1 MLVAHGTWHGGAL
14 CLWAE
19 RTGPYEPS
27 PDVHPFATCDFTGT
41 SYEPLVRTGFRVEL
55 AMTLPTHGDH
65 PLPSA
70 ELGPEPVRDE
80 PELRPW
86 RVPALVLEPF
96 PAMALLQA
104 AEHSG
109 DVVPGTDLRFLCLL
123 ADEAVHLA
131 GRGHVLPALL
141 REDGDLVARWRP
153 VIDDPARF
161 RDLVR
166 AMPAACRAA
175 DGGRPAA
182 EVLREALSGL
192 VDTAVRGVV
201 PHPLLVSRR
210 KEPDRLP
217 LAERW
222 VMALTGPSAAVAREP
237 RDDPADLIAELD
249 AWAAAARRPS
259 GPLRICFRL
268 AEPGAAEFAEK
279 QEFGEAADREKP
291 DSDSWRVEFALQGT
305 DDPSLYVPAALVW
318 NGEATS
324 IPDAE
329 ETLLGGLGRALRLFP
344 DMAPALNGPAPAELV
359 LDTAGAFRFLRQAA
373 PMLAAA
379 GFGVLLPQWAG
390 KAKLGMKL
398 TTRTEDPEAT
408 AGAAA
413 PSGFDLKA
421 MVGFRWDLAI
431 GDESIDEAELEELA
445 RLKTP
450 LVRLRGQ
457 WVELDERQLEAALDF
472 LRHPR
477 RGRMTA
483 AEAIRAIV
491 HAGDDALP
499 LTEVDAGG
507 PLGDLLSGEA
517 DRRLTPVPTPRDFNG
532 ELRPFQERGLSW
544 LHFMNNLKIGGILAD
559 SMGLGKCVS
568 PDDLIYANGVIGK
581 AKDIWAH
588 YAVTTEHDGEGTWAI
603 PSKPIIVNS
612 VDTTGR
618 IVTAPVIRLYR
629 QHICEPLRRVR
640 LNDGS
645 EITITRRHRLHGVD
659 GWTRDLRPGDR
670 ICVPARLHHNGDPLD
685 EDLTVFLAWQIS
697 EGCEPTRYDAS
708 ISQKDVRVLADLRT
722 RLLRIGERFQLR
734 VNHPRLVPADETH
747 GSHLRFSSKAYCE
760 FVESEL
766 GYRWGRVSKHKKI
779 PDAIVAADDDTVALF
794 LRHYF
799 AAESAVLEESGV
811 IEISSASVF
820 IIRQLA
826 IMLRRFGVWLR
837 ARTKYK
843 CATNGTRIKRPYQVG
858 IIGGPS
864 LRRFRTHV
872 GIADPLKQAK
882 LDRICE
888 TIPNT
893 NTEGVPGSDL
903 LRAARELTG
912 LPMLHFGVACAYFTG
927 TQEPSR
933 ETALQAVEAMDHIL
947 SGEAAAAYA
956 SRPKSKW
963 SARTLA
969 AYETLDKEGLRSI
982 RDLLHARATREVFYA
997 TVVSVEDID
1006 YEGYVYDF
1014 EVAGHHNYVAEGV
1027 LCHNTA
1033 QTLALLASEREDA
1046 RPGPTL
1052 LIGPMSLVGNW
1063 QREAARF
1070 TPKLRVHVHHGTGR
1084 HRGDDLAEAVAGAD
1098 LVLTTYGTAARDA
1111 EALAAI
1117 DWERVI
1123 CDEAQALK
1131 NSATRQARA
1140 VRSIPAR
1147 TRIALTGTPVENH
1160 LTELWSIMEFANP
1173 GLLGPRAEFR
1183 RRFAIPIEREG
1194 DEQAALALKRATQPF
1209 ILRRLKTDKSII
1221 SDLPEKQ
1228 EIKVYCNLTTEQ
1240 ASLYR
1245 ATVDDML
1252 QQIAEADEKQRRGL
1266 VLATMAK
1273 LKQVCNHPAQ
1283 LLKDGSR
1290 LPGRS
1295 GKLQRL
1301 EEICAEVM
1309 EQGEKALVFTQY
1321 AEFGSML
1328 QPYLAA
1334 RLERPVLWLHGGTS
1348 KQARDD
1354 LVQHFQHDPEPA
1366 VFLLSLK
1373 AAGTGLTLTA
1383 ANHVVHVDR
1392 WWNPAVEDQATD
1404 RAFRIGQTRNVQVRK
1419 FICVGTM
1426 EERVDEMIERKKALA
1441 ESIVGTGED
1450 WLTELSVAELRDV
1463 LRLSPEAVS
1472 D

>member
-1 MLVAHGTWHGGAL
+1 MLVAHATWHGGAL

-19 RTGPYEPS
+19 RTGPHEPA
-27 PDVHPFATCDFTGT
+27 PGAHPFATCDFTGT
-41 SYEPLVRTGFRVEL
+41 SYEAFTRNAIRVEL
-55 AMTLPTHGDH
+55 SLTLPTLDGA

-70 ELGPEPVRDE
+70 ELRPEPARGGAG
-80 PELRPW
+80 LRPW
-86 RVPALVLEPF
+86 RVPALVLDPF

-104 AEHSG
+104 AEDAA

-131 GRGHVLPALL
+131 GRGSVLPALL

-153 VIDDPARF
+153 VVDDPARF
-161 RDLVR
+161 RALAR

-182 EVLREALSGL
+182 EVLREALTGL

-201 PHPLLVSRR
+201 PHPLLAPRR

-222 VMALTGPSAAVAREP
+222 VAALTGPSPRVAREP
-237 RDDPADLIAELD
+237 RDDPDDLIAELD

-259 GPLRICFRL
+259 GPLRVCFRL
-268 AEPGAAEFAEK
+268 AEPGAEEFEPETGAAEPR
-279 QEFGEAADREKP
+279 DR
-291 DSDSWRVEFALQGT
+291 DAWRVEFALQGT
-305 DDPSLYVPAALVW
+305 DDPSLYVPAAMIW
-318 NGEATS
+318 NGEAAS
-324 IPDAE
+324 VPDAE
-329 ETLLGGLGRALRLFP
+329 ETLLAGLGRALRLFP
-344 DMAPALNGPAPAELV
+344 DLAPALDGPSPDGLD
-359 LDTAGAFRFLRQAA
+359 LDTAGAFRFLRHAA

-390 KAKLGMKL
+390 KAKLGMRL
-398 TTRTEDPEAT
+398 TTRQEDPEASS
-408 AGAAA
+408 GAAA
-413 PSGFDLKA
+413 SSGFDLTS
-421 MVGFRWDLAI
+421 MVDFRWDLAI

-450 LVRLRGQ
+450 LVRLRGR

-472 LRHPR
+472 LRRPR
-477 RGRMTA
+477 TGRMTA
-483 AEAIRAIV
+483 AEAIRAVV

-499 LTEVDAGG
+499 LTSVDATG

-517 DRRLTPVPTPRDFNG
+517 DRRLTPMGTPSGFNG
-532 ELRPFQERGLSW
+532 TLRPFQERGLAW
-544 LHFMNNLKIGGILAD
+544 LAFLDRIGLGGILAD
-559 SMGLGKCVS
+559 SMGLGKCIGKDEFVYVNGA
-568 PDDLIYANGVIGK
+568 LIK
-581 AKDIWAH
+581 AKDVWAR
-588 YAVTTEHDGEGTWAI
+588 YATTFTFDGEGEWSTPA
-603 PSKPIIVNS
+603 KPLTVNS
-612 VDTTGR
+612 LTEDGR
-618 IVTAPVIRLYR
+618 IVPARITRLYR
-629 QHICEPLRRVR
+629 QHVREKVRRIR
-640 LNDGS
+640 LDDGS
-645 EITITRRHRLHGVD
+645 ELVATRRHRFLGLD
-659 GWTRDLRPGDR
+659 GWVREVRPGAR
-670 ICVPARLHHNGDPLD
+670 VCVPARLRHDGTPVDP
-685 EDLTVFLAWQIS
+685 DLTVLLAWQIAEGS
-697 EGCEPTRYDAS
+697 EGRWSSVVIT
-708 ISQKDVRVLADLRT
+708 QKDERVLLDLRD
-722 RLLRIGERFQLR
+722 RLRRVAGRFALELPEPK
-734 VNHPRLVPADETH
+734 VVPAA
-747 GSHLRFSSKAYCE
+747 GSRVAYLRFSGMPYRALLE
-760 FVESEL
+760 EH
-766 GYRWGRVSKHKKI
+766 GYRWAGHSAHKRI
-779 PDAIVAADDDTVALF
+779 PETIVAADDDTVRLF

-799 AAESAVLEESGV
+799 AAEATVRPRDRV
-811 IEISSASVF
+811 VEISSASVYV
-820 IIRQLA
+820 IRQLSA
-826 IMLRRFGVWLR
+826 MLRRFGIWLR
-837 ARTKYK
+837 ISTRWK
-843 CATNGTRIKRPYQVG
+843 CATNGSGTKRPYQIG
-858 IIGGPS
+858 LIGGPG
-864 LRRFRTHV
+864 LRLFNEHI
-872 GIADPLKQAK
+872 GIADETKQAR
-882 LDRICE
+882 LDEVCSV
-888 TIPNT
+888 PHNT
-893 NTEGVPGSDL
+893 NVEGVPGS
-903 LRAARELTG
+903 
-912 LPMLHFGVACAYFTG
+912 
-927 TQEPSR
+927 S
-933 ETALQAVEAMDHIL
+933 
-947 SGEAAAAYA
+947 
-956 SRPKSKW
+956 
-963 SARTLA
+963 
-969 AYETLDKEGLRSI
+969 
-982 RDLLHARATREVFYA
+982 REVFYA
-997 TVVSVEDID
+997 TVVSVEEID
-1006 YEGYVYDF
+1006 YEGHVYDF
-1014 EVAGHHNYVAEGV
+1014 EVADHHNYVAEGI

-1033 QTLALLASEREDA
+1033 QTLALLASEREEGR

-1063 QREAARF
+1063 EREAARF
-1070 TPKLRVHVHHGTGR
+1070 TPKLRVYVHHGTGR
-1084 HRGDDLAEAVAGAD
+1084 HQGDGLAEAAAGAD

-1111 EALAAI
+1111 EALARIA
-1117 DWERVI
+1117 WERVV

-1131 NSATRQARA
+1131 NSGTRQARA

-1194 DEQAALALKRATQPF
+1194 DERAAAALKRATGPF
-1209 ILRRLKTDKSII
+1209 ILRRLKTDRSII

-1228 EIKVYCNLTTEQ
+1228 EIKVYCNLTAEQ

-1252 QQIAEADEKQRRGL
+1252 QQIAEADETRRRGL

-1295 GKLQRL
+1295 GKLERL
-1301 EEICAEVM
+1301 EEICAEVV

-1328 QPYLAA
+1328 QPYLAS

-1348 KQARDD
+1348 KRARDE
-1354 LVQHFQHDPEPA
+1354 LVQRFQNDEEPA

-1472 D
+1472 G

>member
-1 MLVAHGTWHGGAL
+1 MLVAHAAWHGGAL

-19 RTGPYEPS
+19 RTGPHEPS
-27 PDVHPFATCDFTGT
+27 GGDEHPFATRDFGGT
-41 SYEPLVRTGFRVEL
+41 SYEPLLRGAFRVEL
-55 AMTLPTHGDH
+55 TMMLPTAGDH

-70 ELGPEPVRDE
+70 ELGPEPVSEE
-80 PELRPW
+80 PGLRPW

-109 DVVPGTDLRFLCLL
+109 DVVPGSDLRFLCVL

-131 GRGHVLPALL
+131 RRGQVLPALL

-153 VIDDPARF
+153 VLDDPARF
-161 RDLVR
+161 RALAR

-192 VDTAVRGVV
+192 VDTAVRGTV
-201 PHPLLVSRR
+201 PHPLLPARR
-210 KEPDRLP
+210 GRVPDRLP

-222 VMALTGPSAAVAREP
+222 AEALTGPSAEVAREP
-237 RDDPADLIAELD
+237 GDDPDELIAELD

-259 GPLRICFRL
+259 GPLRVCFRL
-268 AEPGAAEFAEK
+268 AEPGAEEFN
-279 QEFGEAADREKP
+279 ADPFPEP
-291 DSDSWRVEFALQGT
+291 DDEEDTEPGDAWRVEFALQGT
-305 DDPSLYVPAALVW
+305 DDPSLYVPAAMVW
-318 NGEATS
+318 AGDATS

-329 ETLLGGLGRALRLFP
+329 ETLLAGLGRALRLFP
-344 DMAPALNGPAPAELV
+344 DIAPALDDPAPAALA
-359 LDTAGAFRFLRQAA
+359 LDTAGAFRFLRRAA

-398 TTRTEDPEAT
+398 TTRTDDPEAS

-413 PSGFDLKA
+413 PSGFDLKG
-421 MVGFRWDLAI
+421 MVNFRWDLAI

-457 WVELDERQLEAALDF
+457 WVELDEEQLEAALDF

-477 RGRMTA
+477 QGRMAA

-499 LTEVDAGG
+499 LTAVDADGTF
-507 PLGDLLSGEA
+507 GDLLSGEA
-517 DRRLTPVPTPRDFNG
+517 DRRLTPMRTPDDLDAD
-532 ELRPFQERGLSW
+532 LRPYQERGLAW
-544 LHFMNNLKIGGILAD
+544 LTFMNDLGLGALLAD
-559 SMGLGKCVS
+559 DMGLGKT
-568 PDDLIYANGVIGK
+568 I
-581 AKDIWAH
+581 
-588 YAVTTEHDGEGTWAI
+588 
-603 PSKPIIVNS
+603 S
-612 VDTTGR
+612 V
-618 IVTAPVIRLYR
+618 L
-629 QHICEPLRRVR
+629 
-640 LNDGS
+640 S
-645 EITITRRHRLHGVD
+645 
-659 GWTRDLRPGDR
+659 
-670 ICVPARLHHNGDPLD
+670 
-685 EDLTVFLAWQIS
+685 
-697 EGCEPTRYDAS
+697 
-708 ISQKDVRVLADLRT
+708 
-722 RLLRIGERFQLR
+722 LL
-734 VNHPRLVPADETH
+734 VH
-747 GSHLRFSSKAYCE
+747 
-760 FVESEL
+760 
-766 GYRWGRVSKHKKI
+766 
-779 PDAIVAADDDTVALF
+779 
-794 LRHYF
+794 
-799 AAESAVLEESGV
+799 
-811 IEISSASVF
+811 
-820 IIRQLA
+820 
-826 IMLRRFGVWLR
+826 
-837 ARTKYK
+837 
-843 CATNGTRIKRPYQVG
+843 
-858 IIGGPS
+858 
-864 LRRFRTHV
+864 
-872 GIADPLKQAK
+872 
-882 LDRICE
+882 
-888 TIPNT
+888 
-893 NTEGVPGSDL
+893 
-903 LRAARELTG
+903 
-912 LPMLHFGVACAYFTG
+912 
-927 TQEPSR
+927 
-933 ETALQAVEAMDHIL
+933 
-947 SGEAAAAYA
+947 
-956 SRPKSKW
+956 
-963 SARTLA
+963 
-969 AYETLDKEGLRSI
+969 
-982 RDLLHARATREVFYA
+982 
-997 TVVSVEDID
+997 
-1006 YEGYVYDF
+1006 
-1014 EVAGHHNYVAEGV
+1014 
-1027 LCHNTA
+1027 
-1033 QTLALLASEREDA
+1033 EREDAA

-1052 LIGPMSLVGNW
+1052 AILPMSLVGNW

-1070 TPKLRVHVHHGTGR
+1070 APKLRVYVHHGTGR
-1084 HRGDDLAEAVAGAD
+1084 HRGEDLLKAAAAAD

-1111 EALAAI
+1111 EMLAPVG
-1117 DWERVI
+1117 WERVV

-1131 NSATRQARA
+1131 NSGTRQARA

-1173 GLLGPRAEFR
+1173 GLLGPRAVFR
-1183 RRFAIPIEREG
+1183 QRFAVPIEREG

-1209 ILRRLKTDKSII
+1209 ILRRLKTDRSII

-1240 ASLYR
+1240 ASLYQ

-1252 QQIAEADEKQRRGL
+1252 EQIAEADDKQRRGL

-1273 LKQVCNHPAQ
+1273 LKQVCNHPAH

-1295 GKLQRL
+1295 GKLERL
-1301 EEICAEVM
+1301 EEICAEVLD
-1309 EQGEKALVFTQY
+1309 QGEKALVFTQY

-1354 LVQHFQHDPEPA
+1354 LVQHFQRDEEPA
-1366 VFLLSLK
+1366 IFLLSLK

-1441 ESIVGTGED
+1441 ESIVGTGEE

>member
-1 MLVAHGTWHGGAL
+1 MLVAHATWHGGAL

-27 PDVHPFATCDFTGT
+27 GDIHPFATCDFTGT
-41 SYEPLVRTGFRVEL
+41 SYEPLLRSAFRVEL
-55 AMTLPTHGDH
+55 DMALPTAGDH

-70 ELGPEPVRDE
+70 ELGPEPVSGE

-86 RVPALVLEPF
+86 RVPALVLAPF

-104 AEHSG
+104 AEHSA
-109 DVVPGTDLRFLCLL
+109 DVIPGTDLRFLCMV

-153 VIDDPARF
+153 VVDDPARF
-161 RDLVR
+161 RALAR

-175 DGGRPAA
+175 GGGRPAA
-182 EVLREALSGL
+182 EVLREALSAL

-222 VMALTGPSAAVAREP
+222 VMALTGPSPEVAREP
-237 RDDPADLIAELD
+237 RDDPDDLIAELE

-259 GPLRICFRL
+259 GPLRVCFRL
-268 AEPGAAEFAEK
+268 AEPGAEG
-279 QEFGEAADREKP
+279 FGEDAEP
-291 DSDSWRVEFALQGT
+291 GDSWRVEFALQGT

-318 NGEATS
+318 DGEATS
-324 IPDAE
+324 VPQAE
-329 ETLLGGLGRALRLFP
+329 ETLLTGLGRALRLFP
-344 DMAPALNGPAPAELV
+344 DLAPALDGPAPSELL
-359 LDTAGAFRFLRQAA
+359 LDTAGAFRFLRRAA

-390 KAKLGMKL
+390 KARLGMKL
-398 TTRTEDPEAT
+398 TARDEDPEAS
-408 AGAAA
+408 AGSSA
-413 PSGFDLKA
+413 PSGFGLKS
-421 MVGFRWDLAI
+421 MVDFRWDLAI

-445 RLKTP
+445 RLKTH

-477 RGRMTA
+477 SGRMTA

-499 LTEVDAGG
+499 LTRVDATG

-517 DRRLTPVPTPRDFNG
+517 DRRLTPLTTPDDLDA
-532 ELRPFQERGLSW
+532 ELRPYQERGLAW
-544 LHFMNNLKIGGILAD
+544 LAFMNDLGLGALLAD
-559 SMGLGKCVS
+559 DMGLGKT
-568 PDDLIYANGVIGK
+568 I
-581 AKDIWAH
+581 
-588 YAVTTEHDGEGTWAI
+588 
-603 PSKPIIVNS
+603 S
-612 VDTTGR
+612 V
-618 IVTAPVIRLYR
+618 L
-629 QHICEPLRRVR
+629 
-640 LNDGS
+640 S
-645 EITITRRHRLHGVD
+645 
-659 GWTRDLRPGDR
+659 
-670 ICVPARLHHNGDPLD
+670 
-685 EDLTVFLAWQIS
+685 
-697 EGCEPTRYDAS
+697 
-708 ISQKDVRVLADLRT
+708 
-722 RLLRIGERFQLR
+722 LLVHER
-734 VNHPRLVPADETH
+734 NN
-747 GSHLRFSSKAYCE
+747 
-760 FVESEL
+760 
-766 GYRWGRVSKHKKI
+766 
-779 PDAIVAADDDTVALF
+779 
-794 LRHYF
+794 
-799 AAESAVLEESGV
+799 
-811 IEISSASVF
+811 SSAPPPT
-820 IIRQLA
+820 LA
-826 IMLRRFGVWLR
+826 IL
-837 ARTKYK
+837 
-843 CATNGTRIKRPYQVG
+843 
-858 IIGGPS
+858 
-864 LRRFRTHV
+864 
-872 GIADPLKQAK
+872 
-882 LDRICE
+882 
-888 TIPNT
+888 
-893 NTEGVPGSDL
+893 
-903 LRAARELTG
+903 
-912 LPMLHFGVACAYFTG
+912 
-927 TQEPSR
+927 
-933 ETALQAVEAMDHIL
+933 
-947 SGEAAAAYA
+947 
-956 SRPKSKW
+956 
-963 SARTLA
+963 
-969 AYETLDKEGLRSI
+969 
-982 RDLLHARATREVFYA
+982 
-997 TVVSVEDID
+997 
-1006 YEGYVYDF
+1006 
-1014 EVAGHHNYVAEGV
+1014 
-1027 LCHNTA
+1027 
-1033 QTLALLASEREDA
+1033 
-1046 RPGPTL
+1046 
-1052 LIGPMSLVGNW
+1052 PMSLVGNW

-1070 TPKLRVHVHHGTGR
+1070 TPKLRVYVHHGTGR
-1084 HRGDDLAEAVAGAD
+1084 RRGEELAAAVAAAD

-1111 EALAAI
+1111 EMLAPIA
-1117 DWERVI
+1117 WERVI

-1131 NSATRQARA
+1131 NSGTRQARA

-1147 TRIALTGTPVENH
+1147 SRIALTGTPVENH

-1183 RRFAIPIEREG
+1183 RRFAIPIERDG
-1194 DEQAALALKRATQPF
+1194 DEQAALALRRATQPF
-1209 ILRRLKTDKSII
+1209 VLRRLKTDTSII

-1228 EIKVYCNLTTEQ
+1228 EIKVYCNLTAEQ

-1252 QQIAEADEKQRRGL
+1252 QRIAEAEESERRGL

-1295 GKLQRL
+1295 GKLERL
-1301 EEICAEVM
+1301 EEICAEVV

-1354 LVQHFQHDPEPA
+1354 LVQRFQGDAEPA

-1419 FICVGTM
+1419 FICVGTV

-1441 ESIVGTGED
+1441 DSIVGTGEE

-1463 LRLSPEAVS
+1463 LRLSPEAES
-1472 D
+1472 G

>member
-1 MLVAHGTWHGGAL
+1 MLVAHATWHGGAL

-41 SYEPLVRTGFRVEL
+41 SYEPLLRAAFRVEL
-55 AMTLPTHGDH
+55 AMSLPTAGDH

-80 PELRPW
+80 PELRTW
-86 RVPALVLEPF
+86 RVPALVLAPF

-104 AEHSG
+104 AEHSA
-109 DVVPGTDLRFLCLL
+109 DVIAGTDLRFLCML

-161 RDLVR
+161 RALAR

-175 DGGRPAA
+175 GGGRPAA
-182 EVLREALSGL
+182 EVLREALSAL

-222 VMALTGPSAAVAREP
+222 VMALTGPSPEVAREP
-237 RDDPADLIAELD
+237 RDDPDDLIAELD

-259 GPLRICFRL
+259 GPLRVCFRL
-268 AEPGAAEFAEK
+268 AEPGAEEFEEDAEPRD
-279 QEFGEAADREKP
+279 G
-291 DSDSWRVEFALQGT
+291 DSWRVEFALQGT

-318 NGEATS
+318 EGEATS
-324 IPDAE
+324 IPQAE
-329 ETLLGGLGRALRLFP
+329 ETLLAGLGRALRLFP
-344 DMAPALNGPAPAELV
+344 DLAPALDGPAPGELL

-398 TTRTEDPEAT
+398 TARNEDPEAS

-413 PSGFDLKA
+413 PSGFDLKS
-421 MVGFRWDLAI
+421 MVDFRWDLAI
-431 GDESIDEAELEELA
+431 GDASVDEAELEELA

-457 WVELDERQLEAALDF
+457 WVELDEHQLEAALDF

-499 LTEVDAGG
+499 LTEVDATG

-517 DRRLTPVPTPRDFNG
+517 DRRLTPLRTPDGFNG
-532 ELRPFQERGLSW
+532 TLRPFQERGLAW
-544 LHFMNNLKIGGILAD
+544 LKFLGDLGLGGVLAD
-559 SMGLGKCVS
+559 SMGLGKCIGKDEFVFV
-568 PDDLIYANGVIGK
+568 NGALMK
-581 AKDIWAH
+581 AKDVWAR
-588 YAVTTEHDGEGTWAI
+588 YASALEPDGEGEWTTPAQELT
-603 PSKPIIVNS
+603 VNS
-612 VDTTGR
+612 IAKDGR
-618 IVTAPVIRLYR
+618 IVPAVVTHLYR
-629 QHICEPLRRVR
+629 QHINEKVRKVR
-640 LNDGS
+640 LDDGS
-645 EITITRRHRLHGVD
+645 EIIVTRRHRLLGLD
-659 GWTRDLRPGDR
+659 DWTTDLRPGTR
-670 ICVPARLHHNGDPLD
+670 VCVPARLRHEGGALDP
-685 EDLTVFLAWQIS
+685 DLTVLLAWQIAEGS
-697 EGCEPTRYDAS
+697 EGRWTTVVITQKNVRTLEDLQARLKRVAGRFDLAMDDA
-708 ISQKDVRVLADLRT
+708 K
-722 RLLRIGERFQLR
+722 
-734 VNHPRLVPADETH
+734 LVSGTGTKVPF
-747 GSHLRFSSKAYCE
+747 LRFSGKPYR
-760 FVESEL
+760 EL
-766 GYRWGRVSKHKKI
+766 LEEHGYRWGGHSAHKRI
-779 PDAIVAADDDTVALF
+779 PETVMAADESTVRLF
-794 LRHYF
+794 LRHFF
-799 AAESAVLEESGV
+799 AAESSVDTSRRLV
-811 IEISSASVF
+811 EISSASVW
-820 IIRQLA
+820 IMRQLSTL
-826 IMLRRFGVWLR
+826 LRRFGVRLR
-837 ARTKYK
+837 ISTAWK
-843 CATNGTRIKRPYQVG
+843 CATNGTGVKRPYQIG
-858 IIGGPS
+858 LIGGAS
-864 LRRFRTHV
+864 LRRFHRLI
-872 GIADPLKQAK
+872 GIADAAKQVRM
-882 LDRICE
+882 DEICARSS
-888 TIPNT
+888 NT
-893 NTEGVPGSDL
+893 NVEGVPGSDL
-903 LRAARELTG
+903 LRRAQEVTE
-912 LPMLHFGVACAYFTG
+912 LPMRHLSINTAYFYG
-927 TQEPSR
+927 TQEFSR
-933 ETALQAVEAMDHIL
+933 GSAREAVGRLDHIL
-947 SGEAAAAYA
+947 SGEAEAEY
-956 SRPKSKW
+956 RRRRGCKW
-963 SARTLA
+963 TAQTLA
-969 AYETLDKEGLRSI
+969 AYERLDGLELQRI
-982 RDLLHARATREVFYA
+982 RDRLDERATREVYYA
-997 TVVSVEDID
+997 RIASVEELD
-1006 YEGYVYDF
+1006 YEGFVYDF
-1014 EVAGHHNYVAEGV
+1014 EVADHHNYVAEGM

-1033 QTLALLASEREDA
+1033 QSLALLASERADGE

-1070 TPKLRVHVHHGTGR
+1070 TPKLRVYVHHGTGR
-1084 HRGDDLAEAVAGAD
+1084 RRGEGLAAAVAGAD

-1111 EALAAI
+1111 EMLAAI

-1131 NSATRQARA
+1131 NSGTRQARA

-1147 TRIALTGTPVENH
+1147 SRIALTGTPVENH

-1173 GLLGPRAEFR
+1173 GLLGPRSAFR
-1183 RRFAIPIEREG
+1183 QRFAIPIEREG
-1194 DEQAALALKRATQPF
+1194 DEQAALALRRATQPF

-1240 ASLYR
+1240 ASLYQ

-1252 QQIAEADEKQRRGL
+1252 QQIAEAEEAERRGL

-1273 LKQVCNHPAQ
+1273 LKQVCNHPAH

-1295 GKLQRL
+1295 GKLERL
-1301 EEICAEVM
+1301 EEICAEVL

-1348 KQARDD
+1348 KQGRDD
-1354 LVQHFQHDPEPA
+1354 LVQRFQEDTEPA
-1366 VFLLSLK
+1366 IFLLSLK

-1419 FICVGTM
+1419 FVCVGTM

-1441 ESIVGTGED
+1441 DSIVGTGED

>member
-1 MLVAHGTWHGGAL
+1 MLVAHATWHGGAL

-27 PDVHPFATCDFTGT
+27 ADVHPFATCDFGGT
-41 SYEPLVRTGFRVEL
+41 SYEPLVRTAFRVEL
-55 AMTLPTHGDH
+55 TMSLPTIGDH

-70 ELGPEPVRDE
+70 ELGPEPVSDE

-96 PAMALLQA
+96 PAMALLQG
-104 AEHSG
+104 AEHSA
-109 DVVPGTDLRFLCLL
+109 DVVPGTDLRFLCML
-123 ADEAVHLA
+123 ADEADHLTS
-131 GRGHVLPALL
+131 RGHVLPALL

-161 RDLVR
+161 RALAR

-182 EVLREALSGL
+182 EVLREALSAL

-210 KEPDRLP
+210 KELDRLP

-222 VMALTGPSAAVAREP
+222 VTALTGPSAAVAREP
-237 RDDPADLIAELD
+237 RDDPGDLIAELD

-259 GPLRICFRL
+259 GPLRVCFRL
-268 AEPGAAEFAEK
+268 AEPGAE
-279 QEFGEAADREKP
+279 EFGTEESGTGESGESEESKD
-291 DSDSWRVEFALQGT
+291 DSWRVEFALQGT
-305 DDPSLYVPAALVW
+305 DDPSLYVPAAMVW
-318 NGEATS
+318 DGEATS
-324 IPDAE
+324 IRDAE
-329 ETLLGGLGRALRLFP
+329 ETLLTGLGRALRLFP
-344 DMAPALNGPAPAELV
+344 EMAPALDGPAPHELA

-398 TTRTEDPEAT
+398 TTRDEDPEAS

-450 LVRLRGQ
+450 LVRLRGR

-477 RGRMTA
+477 RGRMSA

-491 HAGDDALP
+491 HAGDEVLP

-517 DRRLTPVPTPRDFNG
+517 DRRLTPMHTPDELDA
-532 ELRPFQERGLSW
+532 ELRPYQERGLAW
-544 LHFMNNLKIGGILAD
+544 LTFMNDLGLGALLAD
-559 SMGLGKCVS
+559 DMGLGKTISVLS
-568 PDDLIYANGVIGK
+568 LLVHERENGARPD
-581 AKDIWAH
+581 
-588 YAVTTEHDGEGTWAI
+588 
-603 PSKPIIVNS
+603 
-612 VDTTGR
+612 
-618 IVTAPVIRLYR
+618 
-629 QHICEPLRRVR
+629 
-640 LNDGS
+640 
-645 EITITRRHRLHGVD
+645 
-659 GWTRDLRPGDR
+659 
-670 ICVPARLHHNGDPLD
+670 
-685 EDLTVFLAWQIS
+685 
-697 EGCEPTRYDAS
+697 PT
-708 ISQKDVRVLADLRT
+708 
-722 RLLRIGERFQLR
+722 
-734 VNHPRLVPADETH
+734 
-747 GSHLRFSSKAYCE
+747 
-760 FVESEL
+760 
-766 GYRWGRVSKHKKI
+766 
-779 PDAIVAADDDTVALF
+779 
-794 LRHYF
+794 
-799 AAESAVLEESGV
+799 
-811 IEISSASVF
+811 
-820 IIRQLA
+820 LA
-826 IMLRRFGVWLR
+826 IL
-837 ARTKYK
+837 
-843 CATNGTRIKRPYQVG
+843 
-858 IIGGPS
+858 
-864 LRRFRTHV
+864 
-872 GIADPLKQAK
+872 
-882 LDRICE
+882 
-888 TIPNT
+888 
-893 NTEGVPGSDL
+893 
-903 LRAARELTG
+903 
-912 LPMLHFGVACAYFTG
+912 
-927 TQEPSR
+927 
-933 ETALQAVEAMDHIL
+933 
-947 SGEAAAAYA
+947 
-956 SRPKSKW
+956 
-963 SARTLA
+963 
-969 AYETLDKEGLRSI
+969 
-982 RDLLHARATREVFYA
+982 
-997 TVVSVEDID
+997 
-1006 YEGYVYDF
+1006 
-1014 EVAGHHNYVAEGV
+1014 
-1027 LCHNTA
+1027 
-1033 QTLALLASEREDA
+1033 
-1046 RPGPTL
+1046 
-1052 LIGPMSLVGNW
+1052 PMSLVGNW

-1070 TPKLRVHVHHGTGR
+1070 TPKLRVYVHHGTGR
-1084 HRGDDLAEAVAGAD
+1084 HRGEELAEAVASAD

-1111 EALAAI
+1111 EALAPI
-1117 DWERVI
+1117 EWGRIV

-1131 NSATRQARA
+1131 NSGTRQARA

-1173 GLLGPRAEFR
+1173 GLLGPRAAFR
-1183 RRFAIPIEREG
+1183 QRFAVPIEREG

-1252 QQIAEADEKQRRGL
+1252 QQIAEADDKQRRGL

-1295 GKLQRL
+1295 GKLERL
-1301 EEICAEVM
+1301 EEICAEVLG
-1309 EQGEKALVFTQY
+1309 QGEKALVFTQY

-1354 LVQHFQHDPEPA
+1354 LVQHFQNDAEPA
-1366 VFLLSLK
+1366 IFLLSLK

>member
-1 MLVAHGTWHGGAL
+1 MLVAHATWHGGAL

-41 SYEPLVRTGFRVEL
+41 SYEPLLRTAFRVEL
-55 AMTLPTHGDH
+55 AMALPTAGDH

-70 ELGPEPVRDE
+70 ELGPEPVSGE

-86 RVPALVLEPF
+86 RVPALVLAPF

-104 AEHSG
+104 AEHG
-109 DVVPGTDLRFLCLL
+109 ADVIAGTDLRFLSMV

-153 VIDDPARF
+153 VLDDPARF
-161 RDLVR
+161 RALAR

-182 EVLREALSGL
+182 EVLREALSAL

-222 VMALTGPSAAVAREP
+222 VMALTGPSAEVAREP
-237 RDDPADLIAELD
+237 RDDPDDLIAELD

-259 GPLRICFRL
+259 GPLRACFRL
-268 AEPGAAEFAEK
+268 AEPGAEEFEEDAEP
-279 QEFGEAADREKP
+279 REG
-291 DSDSWRVEFALQGT
+291 DTWRVEFALQGT
-305 DDPSLYVPAALVW
+305 DDPSLYVPAAMVW
-318 NGEATS
+318 DGEATS
-324 IPDAE
+324 IPQAE
-329 ETLLGGLGRALRLFP
+329 ETLLAGLGRALRLYP
-344 DMAPALNGPAPAELV
+344 ELAPALDGPTPSELL

-398 TTRTEDPEAT
+398 TTRNEDPEASS
-408 AGAAA
+408 GSAA
-413 PSGFDLKA
+413 PSGFDLKS
-421 MVGFRWDLAI
+421 MVDFRWDLAI

-491 HAGDDALP
+491 HAGDDVLP
-499 LTEVDAGG
+499 LTEVDAAGS
-507 PLGDLLSGEA
+507 LGDLLSGEA
-517 DRRLTPVPTPRDFNG
+517 DRRLTPMRTPDDLDA
-532 ELRPFQERGLSW
+532 ELRPYQERGLAW
-544 LHFMNNLKIGGILAD
+544 LTFMNDLGLGALLAD
-559 SMGLGKCVS
+559 DMGLGKTISVLS
-568 PDDLIYANGVIGK
+568 LLI
-581 AKDIWAH
+581 H
-588 YAVTTEHDGEGTWAI
+588 E
-603 PSKPIIVNS
+603 
-612 VDTTGR
+612 R
-618 IVTAPVIRLYR
+618 
-629 QHICEPLRRVR
+629 
-640 LNDGS
+640 NDGA
-645 EITITRRHRLHGVD
+645 T
-659 GWTRDLRPGDR
+659 
-670 ICVPARLHHNGDPLD
+670 PA
-685 EDLTVFLAWQIS
+685 
-697 EGCEPTRYDAS
+697 PT
-708 ISQKDVRVLADLRT
+708 L
-722 RLLRIGERFQLR
+722 
-734 VNHPRLVPADETH
+734 
-747 GSHLRFSSKAYCE
+747 
-760 FVESEL
+760 
-766 GYRWGRVSKHKKI
+766 
-779 PDAIVAADDDTVALF
+779 AIV
-794 LRHYF
+794 
-799 AAESAVLEESGV
+799 
-811 IEISSASVF
+811 
-820 IIRQLA
+820 
-826 IMLRRFGVWLR
+826 
-837 ARTKYK
+837 
-843 CATNGTRIKRPYQVG
+843 
-858 IIGGPS
+858 
-864 LRRFRTHV
+864 
-872 GIADPLKQAK
+872 
-882 LDRICE
+882 
-888 TIPNT
+888 
-893 NTEGVPGSDL
+893 
-903 LRAARELTG
+903 
-912 LPMLHFGVACAYFTG
+912 
-927 TQEPSR
+927 
-933 ETALQAVEAMDHIL
+933 
-947 SGEAAAAYA
+947 
-956 SRPKSKW
+956 
-963 SARTLA
+963 
-969 AYETLDKEGLRSI
+969 
-982 RDLLHARATREVFYA
+982 
-997 TVVSVEDID
+997 
-1006 YEGYVYDF
+1006 
-1014 EVAGHHNYVAEGV
+1014 
-1027 LCHNTA
+1027 
-1033 QTLALLASEREDA
+1033 
-1046 RPGPTL
+1046 
-1052 LIGPMSLVGNW
+1052 PMSLVGNW

-1070 TPKLRVHVHHGTGR
+1070 TPKLRVYVHHGTGR
-1084 HRGDDLAEAVAGAD
+1084 HRGEDLAAAVAGAD

-1111 EALAAI
+1111 ETLAAI
-1117 DWERVI
+1117 AWERVI

-1131 NSATRQARA
+1131 NSGTRQARA

-1147 TRIALTGTPVENH
+1147 SRIALTGTPVENH

-1194 DEQAALALKRATQPF
+1194 DEQAALALRRATQPF
-1209 ILRRLKTDKSII
+1209 VLRRLKTDRSII
-1221 SDLPEKQ
+1221 TDLPEKQ

-1240 ASLYR
+1240 ASLYQ

-1252 QQIAEADEKQRRGL
+1252 QQIAEAEEAKRRGL

-1295 GKLQRL
+1295 GKLERL
-1301 EEICAEVM
+1301 EEICAEVL

-1354 LVQHFQHDPEPA
+1354 LVQRFQEDAEPA

>member
-1 MLVAHGTWHGGAL
+1 MLVAHATWHGGAL

-19 RTGPYEPS
+19 RTGAYEPS

-41 SYEPLVRTGFRVEL
+41 SYEPLVRGALRVDL
-55 AMTLPTHGDH
+55 TMTLPTLGDH

-70 ELGPEPVRDE
+70 ELGPEAVRDE
-80 PELRPW
+80 PELCPW

-104 AEHSG
+104 AEHG
-109 DVVPGTDLRFLCLL
+109 ADVVPGTDLRFLCMV
-123 ADEAVHLA
+123 ADEALHLA
-131 GRGHVLPALL
+131 GRGQVLPALL

-161 RDLVR
+161 RALAR

-175 DGGRPAA
+175 EGGRPAG

-201 PHPLLVSRR
+201 PHPMLVSRR

-222 VMALTGPSAAVAREP
+222 VMALTGPSAEVAREP
-237 RDDPADLIAELD
+237 RDDPGDLIAELD

-259 GPLRICFRL
+259 GPLRVCFRL
-268 AEPGAAEFAEK
+268 AEPGAEQFDAEDEEGA
-279 QEFGEAADREKP
+279 GKP
-291 DSDSWRVEFALQGT
+291 GDDDSWRIEFALQGT
-305 DDPSLYVPAALVW
+305 DDPSLYVPAAMVW
-318 NGEATS
+318 AGEATS
-324 IPDAE
+324 VADAE
-329 ETLLGGLGRALRLFP
+329 ETLLTGLGRALRLFP
-344 DMAPALNGPAPAELV
+344 DLGPSLDGPAPDELV

-373 PMLAAA
+373 PMLSAA

-398 TTRTEDPEAT
+398 SARSEDPEASS
-408 AGAAA
+408 GAAVA
-413 PSGFDLKA
+413 SGFDMKA
-421 MVGFRWDLAI
+421 MVDFRWDLAI
-431 GDESIDEAELEELA
+431 GDDSIDEAELEELA

-472 LRHPR
+472 LRRPR
-477 RGRMTA
+477 QGRMTA
-483 AEAIRAIV
+483 AEAIRAVI
-491 HAGDDALP
+491 HADEDSLP
-499 LTEVDAGG
+499 LTGVEAGG
-507 PLGDLLSGEA
+507 ALGDLLSGEA
-517 DRRLTPVPTPRDFNG
+517 DRRLTPMRTPDELDA
-532 ELRPFQERGLSW
+532 ELRPYQERGLAW
-544 LHFMNNLKIGGILAD
+544 LTFMNELGMGALLAD
-559 SMGLGKCVS
+559 DMGLGKT
-568 PDDLIYANGVIGK
+568 I
-581 AKDIWAH
+581 
-588 YAVTTEHDGEGTWAI
+588 
-603 PSKPIIVNS
+603 S
-612 VDTTGR
+612 V
-618 IVTAPVIRLYR
+618 L
-629 QHICEPLRRVR
+629 
-640 LNDGS
+640 S
-645 EITITRRHRLHGVD
+645 
-659 GWTRDLRPGDR
+659 
-670 ICVPARLHHNGDPLD
+670 
-685 EDLTVFLAWQIS
+685 
-697 EGCEPTRYDAS
+697 
-708 ISQKDVRVLADLRT
+708 
-722 RLLRIGERFQLR
+722 LL
-734 VNHPRLVPADETH
+734 VH
-747 GSHLRFSSKAYCE
+747 
-760 FVESEL
+760 
-766 GYRWGRVSKHKKI
+766 
-779 PDAIVAADDDTVALF
+779 
-794 LRHYF
+794 
-799 AAESAVLEESGV
+799 
-811 IEISSASVF
+811 
-820 IIRQLA
+820 
-826 IMLRRFGVWLR
+826 
-837 ARTKYK
+837 
-843 CATNGTRIKRPYQVG
+843 
-858 IIGGPS
+858 
-864 LRRFRTHV
+864 
-872 GIADPLKQAK
+872 
-882 LDRICE
+882 
-888 TIPNT
+888 
-893 NTEGVPGSDL
+893 
-903 LRAARELTG
+903 
-912 LPMLHFGVACAYFTG
+912 
-927 TQEPSR
+927 
-933 ETALQAVEAMDHIL
+933 
-947 SGEAAAAYA
+947 
-956 SRPKSKW
+956 
-963 SARTLA
+963 
-969 AYETLDKEGLRSI
+969 
-982 RDLLHARATREVFYA
+982 
-997 TVVSVEDID
+997 
-1006 YEGYVYDF
+1006 
-1014 EVAGHHNYVAEGV
+1014 
-1027 LCHNTA
+1027 
-1033 QTLALLASEREDA
+1033 EREDGA
-1046 RPGPTL
+1046 RPDPTL
-1052 LIGPMSLVGNW
+1052 AILPMSLVGNW

-1070 TPKLRVHVHHGTGR
+1070 TPKLRVYVHHGTGR

-1111 EALAAI
+1111 ETLATLEWGRI
-1117 DWERVI
+1117 V

-1131 NSATRQARA
+1131 NSGTRQARA

-1173 GLLGPRAEFR
+1173 GLLGPRSAFR

-1194 DEQAALALKRATQPF
+1194 DEQAALGLKRATQPF

-1240 ASLYR
+1240 ASLYQ

-1252 QQIAEADEKQRRGL
+1252 QQIAEAEEAKRRGL
-1266 VLATMAK
+1266 VLATMAR

-1295 GKLQRL
+1295 GKLERL
-1301 EEICAEVM
+1301 EEICAEVL

-1348 KQARDD
+1348 KQGRDD
-1354 LVQHFQHDPEPA
+1354 LVQRFQDDDEPA
-1366 VFLLSLK
+1366 IFLLSLK

>member
-1 MLVAHGTWHGGAL
+1 MLVAHATWHGGAL

-19 RTGPYEPS
+19 RTGPHEPS

-41 SYEPLVRTGFRVEL
+41 SYEPLVRGAFRVEL
-55 AMTLPTHGDH
+55 ALTLPTAGDH

-86 RVPALVLEPF
+86 KVPALVLEPF

-104 AEHSG
+104 AEDAA

-123 ADEAVHLA
+123 ADEALHLTE
-131 GRGHVLPALL
+131 RGHVLPALL

-161 RDLVR
+161 RALAR

-175 DGGRPAA
+175 DGGRPAG

-210 KEPDRLP
+210 KVPDRLP

-222 VMALTGPSAAVAREP
+222 VAALTGPSPEVAREP
-237 RDDPADLIAELD
+237 RDDPDDLIAELD

-259 GPLRICFRL
+259 GPLRVCFRL
-268 AEPGAAEFAEK
+268 AEPGAK
-279 QEFGEAADREKP
+279 EFGAEEFGSGGFGTGGFGRE
-291 DSDSWRVEFALQGT
+291 DGELAEESDDDSWRVEFALQGT

-318 NGEATS
+318 AGEATS
-324 IPDAE
+324 VPDAE
-329 ETLLGGLGRALRLFP
+329 ETLLTGLGRALRLFP
-344 DMAPALNGPAPAELV
+344 DLAPALDGPAPEDLA

-373 PMLAAA
+373 PMLSAA

-398 TTRTEDPEAT
+398 TTRSEDPEASS
-408 AGAAA
+408 GAAA
-413 PSGFDLKA
+413 ASGFDMKA
-421 MVGFRWDLAI
+421 MVDFRWDLAI

-472 LRHPR
+472 LRRPR
-477 RGRMTA
+477 HGRMTA
-483 AEAIRAIV
+483 AEAVRAVI
-491 HAGDDALP
+491 HADEEDLP
-499 LTEVDAGG
+499 LTGVEADGA
-507 PLGDLLSGEA
+507 LGDLLSGEA
-517 DRRLTPVPTPRDFNG
+517 DRRLTPMGSPDELDA
-532 ELRPFQERGLSW
+532 ELRPYQERGLAW
-544 LHFMNNLKIGGILAD
+544 LTFMNDLGLGALLAD
-559 SMGLGKCVS
+559 DMGLGKT
-568 PDDLIYANGVIGK
+568 I
-581 AKDIWAH
+581 
-588 YAVTTEHDGEGTWAI
+588 
-603 PSKPIIVNS
+603 S
-612 VDTTGR
+612 V
-618 IVTAPVIRLYR
+618 L
-629 QHICEPLRRVR
+629 
-640 LNDGS
+640 
-645 EITITRRHRLHGVD
+645 
-659 GWTRDLRPGDR
+659 
-670 ICVPARLHHNGDPLD
+670 
-685 EDLTVFLAWQIS
+685 
-697 EGCEPTRYDAS
+697 
-708 ISQKDVRVLADLRT
+708 
-722 RLLRIGERFQLR
+722 
-734 VNHPRLVPADETH
+734 
-747 GSHLRFSSKAYCE
+747 
-760 FVESEL
+760 
-766 GYRWGRVSKHKKI
+766 
-779 PDAIVAADDDTVALF
+779 
-794 LRHYF
+794 
-799 AAESAVLEESGV
+799 
-811 IEISSASVF
+811 
-820 IIRQLA
+820 
-826 IMLRRFGVWLR
+826 
-837 ARTKYK
+837 
-843 CATNGTRIKRPYQVG
+843 
-858 IIGGPS
+858 S
-864 LRRFRTHV
+864 L
-872 GIADPLKQAK
+872 
-882 LDRICE
+882 
-888 TIPNT
+888 
-893 NTEGVPGSDL
+893 
-903 LRAARELTG
+903 
-912 LPMLHFGVACAYFTG
+912 
-927 TQEPSR
+927 
-933 ETALQAVEAMDHIL
+933 
-947 SGEAAAAYA
+947 
-956 SRPKSKW
+956 
-963 SARTLA
+963 
-969 AYETLDKEGLRSI
+969 
-982 RDLLHARATREVFYA
+982 LLH
-997 TVVSVEDID
+997 
-1006 YEGYVYDF
+1006 
-1014 EVAGHHNYVAEGV
+1014 
-1027 LCHNTA
+1027 
-1033 QTLALLASEREDA
+1033 EREAGA

-1052 LIGPMSLVGNW
+1052 AILPMSLVGNW

-1084 HRGDDLAEAVAGAD
+1084 HRGDGLAEAVAGAD

-1111 EALAAI
+1111 ETLARI
-1117 DWERVI
+1117 EWERVL

-1131 NSATRQARA
+1131 NSGTRQARA

-1173 GLLGPRAEFR
+1173 GLLGPRSAFR

-1209 ILRRLKTDKSII
+1209 VLRRLKTDKSII

-1240 ASLYR
+1240 ASLYQ

-1252 QQIAEADEKQRRGL
+1252 RQIAEADETKRRGL

-1295 GKLQRL
+1295 GKLERL
-1301 EEICAEVM
+1301 EEICAEVL

-1354 LVQHFQHDPEPA
+1354 LVQRFQDDGEPA
-1366 VFLLSLK
+1366 IFLLSLK

>member
-1 MLVAHGTWHGGAL
+1 MLVAHATWHGGAL

-19 RTGPYEPS
+19 RPGPYALS
-27 PDVHPFATCDFTGT
+27 PAVHPFATCDFAGT
-41 SYEPLVRTGFRVEL
+41 SYEPLVRTAFRVEL
-55 AMTLPTHGDH
+55 TMSLPTAGDH

-70 ELGPEPVRDE
+70 ELGPEPVPDE

-86 RVPALVLEPF
+86 RVPALVLEAF

-104 AEHSG
+104 AEHSA
-109 DVVPGTDLRFLCLL
+109 DVVPGTDLRYLRMI
-123 ADEAVHLA
+123 ADEAVHLT
-131 GRGHVLPALL
+131 GRGQVLPALV

-153 VIDDPARF
+153 VIDDPARY
-161 RDLVR
+161 RALAR

-222 VMALTGPSAAVAREP
+222 VAALTGPSPRVAREP
-237 RDDPADLIAELD
+237 RDDPDDLIAELD
-249 AWAAAARRPS
+249 AWAAGARRPS
-259 GPLRICFRL
+259 GPLRACFRL
-268 AEPGAAEFAEK
+268 AEPA
-279 QEFGEAADREKP
+279 P
-291 DSDSWRVEFALQGT
+291 DEEPGDDDSWRVEFALQGT

-318 NGEATS
+318 AGEAAS
-324 IPDAE
+324 IPNAE
-329 ETLLGGLGRALRLFP
+329 ETLLTGLGRALRLFP
-344 DMAPALNGPAPAELV
+344 DLARALDGPEPAELP

-390 KAKLGMKL
+390 KAKLGMRL
-398 TTRTEDPEAT
+398 TTRDDDPEASS
-408 AGAAA
+408 GAAVA
-413 PSGFDLKA
+413 SGFDMKA
-421 MVGFRWDLAI
+421 MVDFRWDLAI
-431 GDESIDEAELEELA
+431 GDDSIDEAELEELA

-483 AEAIRAIV
+483 AEAIRAVI
-491 HAGDDALP
+491 HAGDDTLP
-499 LTEVDAGG
+499 LTGVDASGA
-507 PLGDLLSGEA
+507 LGDLLSGEA
-517 DRRLTPVPTPRDFNG
+517 DRRLTPMSTPDDLDA
-532 ELRPFQERGLSW
+532 ELRPYQERGLAW
-544 LHFMNNLKIGGILAD
+544 LTFMDGLGLGALLAD
-559 SMGLGKCVS
+559 DMGLGKT
-568 PDDLIYANGVIGK
+568 I
-581 AKDIWAH
+581 
-588 YAVTTEHDGEGTWAI
+588 
-603 PSKPIIVNS
+603 S
-612 VDTTGR
+612 V
-618 IVTAPVIRLYR
+618 L
-629 QHICEPLRRVR
+629 
-640 LNDGS
+640 S
-645 EITITRRHRLHGVD
+645 
-659 GWTRDLRPGDR
+659 
-670 ICVPARLHHNGDPLD
+670 
-685 EDLTVFLAWQIS
+685 
-697 EGCEPTRYDAS
+697 
-708 ISQKDVRVLADLRT
+708 
-722 RLLRIGERFQLR
+722 LL
-734 VNHPRLVPADETH
+734 VH
-747 GSHLRFSSKAYCE
+747 
-760 FVESEL
+760 
-766 GYRWGRVSKHKKI
+766 
-779 PDAIVAADDDTVALF
+779 
-794 LRHYF
+794 
-799 AAESAVLEESGV
+799 
-811 IEISSASVF
+811 
-820 IIRQLA
+820 
-826 IMLRRFGVWLR
+826 
-837 ARTKYK
+837 
-843 CATNGTRIKRPYQVG
+843 
-858 IIGGPS
+858 
-864 LRRFRTHV
+864 
-872 GIADPLKQAK
+872 
-882 LDRICE
+882 
-888 TIPNT
+888 
-893 NTEGVPGSDL
+893 
-903 LRAARELTG
+903 
-912 LPMLHFGVACAYFTG
+912 
-927 TQEPSR
+927 
-933 ETALQAVEAMDHIL
+933 
-947 SGEAAAAYA
+947 
-956 SRPKSKW
+956 
-963 SARTLA
+963 
-969 AYETLDKEGLRSI
+969 
-982 RDLLHARATREVFYA
+982 
-997 TVVSVEDID
+997 
-1006 YEGYVYDF
+1006 
-1014 EVAGHHNYVAEGV
+1014 
-1027 LCHNTA
+1027 
-1033 QTLALLASEREDA
+1033 ERENGA

-1052 LIGPMSLVGNW
+1052 AILPMSLVGSW

-1084 HRGDDLAEAVAGAD
+1084 QRGDDLVEAVAGAD
-1098 LVLTTYGTAARDA
+1098 LVLTTYGTATRDA
-1111 EALAAI
+1111 ETLARI
-1117 DWERVI
+1117 GWERVV

-1131 NSATRQARA
+1131 NSGTRQARA

-1147 TRIALTGTPVENH
+1147 NRIALTGTPVENH

-1173 GLLGPRAEFR
+1173 GLLGPRAVFR
-1183 RRFAIPIEREG
+1183 QRFAIPIEREG
-1194 DEQAALALKRATQPF
+1194 DERAAQALKRATRPF
-1209 ILRRLKTDKSII
+1209 VLRRLKTDRSII

-1240 ASLYR
+1240 ASLYQ

-1252 QQIAEADEKQRRGL
+1252 DQIAEADEKKRRGL

-1295 GKLQRL
+1295 GKLERL
-1301 EEICAEVM
+1301 EEICAEVV

-1354 LVQHFQHDPEPA
+1354 LVQRFQDDTEPA
-1366 VFLLSLK
+1366 IFLLSLK

-1441 ESIVGTGED
+1441 DSIVGTGED

-1472 D
+1472 E

>member
-1 MLVAHGTWHGGAL
+1 MLVAHATWHGGAL

-19 RTGPYEPS
+19 RTGPHEPV
-27 PDVHPFATCDFTGT
+27 PGAHPFATCDFTGT
-41 SYEPLVRTGFRVEL
+41 SYEPFTRNAVRVEL
-55 AMTLPTHGDH
+55 SLTLPTLDGA

-70 ELGPEPVRDE
+70 ELRPEPARDGAG
-80 PELRPW
+80 LRPW
-86 RVPALVLEPF
+86 RVPALVLDPF

-104 AEHSG
+104 AEDAA

-123 ADEAVHLA
+123 ADEAVHLT
-131 GRGHVLPALL
+131 GRGSVLPALL

-153 VIDDPARF
+153 VVDDPARF
-161 RDLVR
+161 RALAR

-182 EVLREALSGL
+182 EVLREALTGL

-201 PHPLLVSRR
+201 PHPLLAPRR

-222 VMALTGPSAAVAREP
+222 VAALTGPSPRVAREP
-237 RDDPADLIAELD
+237 RDDPDDLIAELD

-259 GPLRICFRL
+259 GPLRVCFRL
-268 AEPGAAEFAEK
+268 AEPGAEEFEPETGAAEPR
-279 QEFGEAADREKP
+279 DR
-291 DSDSWRVEFALQGT
+291 DAWRVEFALQGT
-305 DDPSLYVPAALVW
+305 DDPSLYVPAAMIW
-318 NGEATS
+318 NGEAAS
-324 IPDAE
+324 VPDAE
-329 ETLLGGLGRALRLFP
+329 ETLLAGLGRALRLFP
-344 DMAPALNGPAPAELV
+344 DLAPALDGPSPDGLD
-359 LDTAGAFRFLRQAA
+359 LDTAGAFRFLRHAA

-390 KAKLGMKL
+390 KAKLGMRL
-398 TTRTEDPEAT
+398 TTRQEDPEASS
-408 AGAAA
+408 GAAA
-413 PSGFDLKA
+413 SSGFDLTS
-421 MVGFRWDLAI
+421 MVDFRWDLAI

-450 LVRLRGQ
+450 LVRLRGR

-472 LRHPR
+472 LRRPR
-477 RGRMTA
+477 TGRMTA
-483 AEAIRAIV
+483 AEAIRAVV

-499 LTEVDAGG
+499 LTSVDATG

-517 DRRLTPVPTPRDFNG
+517 DRRLTPMGTPSGFNG
-532 ELRPFQERGLSW
+532 TLRPFQERGLAW
-544 LHFMNNLKIGGILAD
+544 LAFLDRIGLGGILAD
-559 SMGLGKCVS
+559 SMGLGKCIGKDEFVYVNGA
-568 PDDLIYANGVIGK
+568 LIK
-581 AKDIWAH
+581 AKDVWAR
-588 YAVTTEHDGEGTWAI
+588 YATTFTFDGEGEWSTPA
-603 PSKPIIVNS
+603 KPLTVNS
-612 VDTTGR
+612 LTEDGR
-618 IVTAPVIRLYR
+618 IVPARITRLYR
-629 QHICEPLRRVR
+629 QHVREKVRRIR
-640 LNDGS
+640 LDDGS
-645 EITITRRHRLHGVD
+645 ELVATRRHRFLGLD
-659 GWTRDLRPGDR
+659 GWVREVRPGAR
-670 ICVPARLHHNGDPLD
+670 VCVPARLRHDGTPVDP
-685 EDLTVFLAWQIS
+685 DLTVLLAWQIAEGS
-697 EGCEPTRYDAS
+697 EGRWSSVVIT
-708 ISQKDVRVLADLRT
+708 QKDERVLLDLRD
-722 RLLRIGERFQLR
+722 RLRRVAGRFALELPEPK
-734 VNHPRLVPADETH
+734 VVPAA
-747 GSHLRFSSKAYCE
+747 GSRVAYLRFSGMPYRALLE
-760 FVESEL
+760 EH
-766 GYRWGRVSKHKKI
+766 GYRWAGHSAHKRI
-779 PDAIVAADDDTVALF
+779 PETIVAADDDTVRLF

-799 AAESAVLEESGV
+799 AAEATVRPRDRV
-811 IEISSASVF
+811 VEISSASVYV
-820 IIRQLA
+820 IRQLSA
-826 IMLRRFGVWLR
+826 MLRRFGIWLR
-837 ARTKYK
+837 ISTRWK
-843 CATNGTRIKRPYQVG
+843 CATNGSGTKHPYQIG
-858 IIGGPS
+858 LIGGPG
-864 LRRFRTHV
+864 LRLFNEHI
-872 GIADPLKQAK
+872 GIADETKQAR
-882 LDRICE
+882 LDEVCSV
-888 TIPNT
+888 PHNT
-893 NTEGVPGSDL
+893 NVEGVPGS
-903 LRAARELTG
+903 
-912 LPMLHFGVACAYFTG
+912 
-927 TQEPSR
+927 S
-933 ETALQAVEAMDHIL
+933 
-947 SGEAAAAYA
+947 
-956 SRPKSKW
+956 
-963 SARTLA
+963 
-969 AYETLDKEGLRSI
+969 
-982 RDLLHARATREVFYA
+982 REVFYA
-997 TVVSVEDID
+997 TVVSVEEID
-1006 YEGYVYDF
+1006 YEGHVYDF
-1014 EVAGHHNYVAEGV
+1014 EVADHHNYVAEGI

-1033 QTLALLASEREDA
+1033 QTLALLASEREEGR

-1063 QREAARF
+1063 EREAARF
-1070 TPKLRVHVHHGTGR
+1070 TPKLRVYVHHGTGR
-1084 HRGDDLAEAVAGAD
+1084 HQGDGLAEAAAGAD

-1111 EALAAI
+1111 EALARIA
-1117 DWERVI
+1117 WERVV

-1131 NSATRQARA
+1131 NSGTRQARA

-1194 DEQAALALKRATQPF
+1194 DERAAAALKRATGPF
-1209 ILRRLKTDKSII
+1209 ILRRLKTDRSII

-1228 EIKVYCNLTTEQ
+1228 EIKVYCNLTAEQ

-1252 QQIAEADEKQRRGL
+1252 QQIAEADETRRRGL

-1295 GKLQRL
+1295 GKLERL
-1301 EEICAEVM
+1301 EEICAEVV

-1328 QPYLAA
+1328 QPYLAS

-1348 KQARDD
+1348 KRARDE
-1354 LVQHFQHDPEPA
+1354 LVQRFQNDEEPA

-1472 D
+1472 G

>member
-1 MLVAHGTWHGGAL
+1 MLVAHAAWHGGAL

-19 RTGPYEPS
+19 RTGPHEPS
-27 PDVHPFATCDFTGT
+27 GGDEHPFATRDFGGT
-41 SYEPLVRTGFRVEL
+41 SYEPLLRGAFRVEL
-55 AMTLPTHGDH
+55 TMMLPTAGDH

-70 ELGPEPVRDE
+70 ELGPEPVSEE
-80 PELRPW
+80 PGLRPW

-109 DVVPGTDLRFLCLL
+109 DVVPGSDLRFLCVL

-131 GRGHVLPALL
+131 RRGQVLPALL

-153 VIDDPARF
+153 VLDDPARF
-161 RDLVR
+161 RALAR

-192 VDTAVRGVV
+192 VDTAVRGTV
-201 PHPLLVSRR
+201 PHPLLPARR
-210 KEPDRLP
+210 GRVPDRLP

-222 VMALTGPSAAVAREP
+222 AEALTGPSAEVAREP
-237 RDDPADLIAELD
+237 GDDPDELIAELD

-259 GPLRICFRL
+259 GPLRVCFRL
-268 AEPGAAEFAEK
+268 AEPGAEEFNAEPFPE
-279 QEFGEAADREKP
+279 P
-291 DSDSWRVEFALQGT
+291 DDEEDTGSGDAWRVEFALQGT
-305 DDPSLYVPAALVW
+305 DDPSLYVPAAMVW
-318 NGEATS
+318 AGDATS

-329 ETLLGGLGRALRLFP
+329 ETLLAGLGRALRLFP
-344 DMAPALNGPAPAELV
+344 DIAPALDDPAPAALT
-359 LDTAGAFRFLRQAA
+359 LDTAGAFRFLRRAA

-398 TTRTEDPEAT
+398 TTRTDDPEAS

-413 PSGFDLKA
+413 PSGFDLKG
-421 MVGFRWDLAI
+421 MVNFRWDLAI

-457 WVELDERQLEAALDF
+457 WVELDEEQLEAALDF

-477 RGRMTA
+477 QGRMAA

-499 LTEVDAGG
+499 LTAVDADGTF
-507 PLGDLLSGEA
+507 GDLLSGEA
-517 DRRLTPVPTPRDFNG
+517 DRRLTPMRTPDDLDAD
-532 ELRPFQERGLSW
+532 LRPYQERGLAW
-544 LHFMNNLKIGGILAD
+544 LTFMNDLGLGALLAD
-559 SMGLGKCVS
+559 DMGLGKT
-568 PDDLIYANGVIGK
+568 I
-581 AKDIWAH
+581 
-588 YAVTTEHDGEGTWAI
+588 
-603 PSKPIIVNS
+603 S
-612 VDTTGR
+612 V
-618 IVTAPVIRLYR
+618 L
-629 QHICEPLRRVR
+629 
-640 LNDGS
+640 S
-645 EITITRRHRLHGVD
+645 
-659 GWTRDLRPGDR
+659 
-670 ICVPARLHHNGDPLD
+670 
-685 EDLTVFLAWQIS
+685 
-697 EGCEPTRYDAS
+697 
-708 ISQKDVRVLADLRT
+708 
-722 RLLRIGERFQLR
+722 LL
-734 VNHPRLVPADETH
+734 VH
-747 GSHLRFSSKAYCE
+747 
-760 FVESEL
+760 
-766 GYRWGRVSKHKKI
+766 
-779 PDAIVAADDDTVALF
+779 
-794 LRHYF
+794 
-799 AAESAVLEESGV
+799 
-811 IEISSASVF
+811 
-820 IIRQLA
+820 
-826 IMLRRFGVWLR
+826 
-837 ARTKYK
+837 
-843 CATNGTRIKRPYQVG
+843 
-858 IIGGPS
+858 
-864 LRRFRTHV
+864 
-872 GIADPLKQAK
+872 
-882 LDRICE
+882 
-888 TIPNT
+888 
-893 NTEGVPGSDL
+893 
-903 LRAARELTG
+903 
-912 LPMLHFGVACAYFTG
+912 
-927 TQEPSR
+927 
-933 ETALQAVEAMDHIL
+933 
-947 SGEAAAAYA
+947 
-956 SRPKSKW
+956 
-963 SARTLA
+963 
-969 AYETLDKEGLRSI
+969 
-982 RDLLHARATREVFYA
+982 
-997 TVVSVEDID
+997 
-1006 YEGYVYDF
+1006 
-1014 EVAGHHNYVAEGV
+1014 
-1027 LCHNTA
+1027 
-1033 QTLALLASEREDA
+1033 ERENDA

-1052 LIGPMSLVGNW
+1052 AILPMSLVGNW

-1070 TPKLRVHVHHGTGR
+1070 APKLRVYVHHGTGR
-1084 HRGDDLAEAVAGAD
+1084 HRGEDLLKAAAAAD

-1111 EALAAI
+1111 EMLAPVE
-1117 DWERVI
+1117 WERVV

-1131 NSATRQARA
+1131 NSGTRQARA

-1173 GLLGPRAEFR
+1173 GLLGPRSVFR
-1183 RRFAIPIEREG
+1183 QRFAVPIEREG
-1194 DEQAALALKRATQPF
+1194 DEQAALALKRATRPF
-1209 ILRRLKTDKSII
+1209 ILRRLKTDRSII

-1240 ASLYR
+1240 ASLYQ

-1252 QQIAEADEKQRRGL
+1252 EQIAEADDKQRRGL

-1273 LKQVCNHPAQ
+1273 LKQVCNHPAH

-1295 GKLQRL
+1295 GKLERL
-1301 EEICAEVM
+1301 EEICAEVLD
-1309 EQGEKALVFTQY
+1309 QGEKALVFTQY

-1354 LVQHFQHDPEPA
+1354 LVQHFQRDEEPA
-1366 VFLLSLK
+1366 IFLLSLK

-1441 ESIVGTGED
+1441 ESIVGTGEE